1 MGKPALG
8 KGMKD
13 LLGKNIGISKKEP
26 PKDKDNVK
34 KELKT
39 NIDRYQAQEFDV
51 TLLRDLKGKDPEI
64 IQKGIESYRDAIKK
78 LNSAQTVVR
87 SLEGYGY
94 KDELELIKKKLKDP
108 TKADSLMV
116 QVEELRERALTEHN
130 VKVDRK
136 EAPRVKLPENLKA
149 QSEKISQMEN
159 DIDEEI
165 DLDSL
170 DGMLSDLN
178 DIGDAFDL
186 EIEKEADPML
196 EKIEAYESEGY
207 FVDRLKALINEDK
220 GKVAEQMVVF
230 EDGIKE
236 MRELKDRL
244 RKMDLSEEFAQQA
257 EEMKI
262 KFQYPHM
269 ASEIKNELDAIDK
282 KIEDALKAAMPPEE
296 PPEEAHEPE
305 PVAEPEAPEE
315 PVAEDPPEETIPQP
329 EAAPEEEPAPEPVPE
344 EPPQEEAPQEA
355 PEQDETPGEE
365 IFPDLS
371 LDDLLDKA
379 KEVYRDGDLELSLR
393 CFQEILRRDPDN
405 SKARFMI
412 RRLTAK
418 Q

>member
-13 LLGKNIGISKKEP
+13 LLGKNIGMSKKEP

-34 KELKT
+34 RELKT

-51 TLLRDLKGKDPEI
+51 ALLRDLKGKDPDVI
-64 IQKGIESYRDAIKK
+64 HKGIESYRDAIKK

-94 KDELELIKKKLKDP
+94 KDELEPIKKKLKDP
-108 TKADSLMV
+108 TKADSLLV

-178 DIGDAFDL
+178 DIGDAFDM
-186 EIEKEADPML
+186 EIEQEADPML

-220 GKVAEQMVVF
+220 GKVAEEMAVF
-230 EDGIKE
+230 EEGIKE
-236 MRELKDRL
+236 MRELKERF
-244 RKMDLSEEFAQQA
+244 RKMDLSEEFAQQT

-296 PPEEAHEPE
+296 APE

-315 PVAEDPPEETIPQP
+315 PLEETIPQP

-355 PEQDETPGEE
+355 PEQDETPAEE

-371 LDDLLDKA
+371 LDDLLYKA
-379 KEVYRDGDLELSLR
+379 KEVYRYGDLELSLKY
-393 CFQEILRRDPDN
+393 FQEILRRDPDN